1 LKKSWRPANM
11 KGRRTNYEIY
21 WEILVFWRK
30 PESFTSIINRCDLNC
45 KIGQQHIQFLM
56 DKKFL
61 SIEILEEKKMYSTTE
76 QAQEYITLF
85 AQLYRKM
92 YDNSPEFKL

>member
-1 LKKSWRPANM
+1 M

-21 WEILVFWRK
+21 WEILVFCRK
-30 PESFTSIINRCDLNC
+30 PKSFTSIINRCDLNS
-45 KIGQQHIQFLM
+45 KIGQQHIQFLV
-56 DKKFL
+56 DKKFHL
-61 SIEILEEKKMYSTTE
+61 IETLEDKKMYTTTE

-85 AQLYRKM
+85 SQLYRKM

>member
-1 LKKSWRPANM
+1 M

-21 WEILVFWRK
+21 WEILVFCRK
-30 PESFTSIINRCDLNC
+30 PKSFTSIINRCDLNS
-45 KIGQQHIQFLM
+45 KIGQQHIHFLM

-61 SIEILEEKKMYSTTE
+61 LLEIFDDKKIYKTTE

-85 AQLYRKM
+85 SQLYRKM
-92 YDNSPEFKL
+92 YENSPKFKL

>member
-1 LKKSWRPANM
+1 V

-21 WEILVFWRK
+21 WEILVFCRK
-30 PESFTSIINRCDLNC
+30 PKSFTSIINRCDLNS
-45 KIGQQHIQFLM
+45 KIGQQHIRFLV

-61 SIEILEEKKMYSTTE
+61 LIETVENKKMYTTTE

-85 AQLYRKM
+85 SQLYRKM

>member
-1 LKKSWRPANM
+1 M

-21 WEILVFWRK
+21 WEILVFCRK
-30 PESFTSIINRCDLNC
+30 PKSFTSIINRCDLNS

-61 SIEILEEKKMYSTTE
+61 LIETLEDKKCIQQQNKLKNILPYFHNYIEKCM
-76 QAQEYITLF
+76 ITPQNLN
-85 AQLYRKM
+85 Y
-92 YDNSPEFKL
+92 NEFL